1 MDSRCNLMQS
11 KEGNT
16 HARIPVH
23 DSRAY
28 WSREHMSVLF
38 RGAGLF
44 HNSQHVIR
52 KTFCT
57 QSLSIVDRRQ
67 EVGVGQEKGCAATNG
82 RPQQVSARP
91 RRTAKERAIR
101 IIGAGRSPGCL
112 VEKGRGD
119 GVVRAPGPWRARW
132 DQDANNHTKHKTF
145 THAHHMKTKVGHR
158 KPLTGIPRKRSFS
171 ERASVRPQIVHLS
184 ALQPSSRFVRRA
196 FCYLCVRYG
205 FRGRFSREF
214 TQSVRL
220 SAHVTP

>member
-1 MDSRCNLMQS
+1 
-11 KEGNT
+11 
-16 HARIPVH
+16 
-23 DSRAY
+23 
-28 WSREHMSVLF
+28 MSVLF

-82 RPQQVSARP
+82 RPQQVSAMVSARP

-145 THAHHMKTKVGHR
+145 TQSHHVEHK
-158 KPLTGIPRKRSFS
+158 
-171 ERASVRPQIVHLS
+171 
-184 ALQPSSRFVRRA
+184 
-196 FCYLCVRYG
+196 
-205 FRGRFSREF
+205 
-214 TQSVRL
+214 
-220 SAHVTP
+220 

>member
-1 MDSRCNLMQS
+1 M
-11 KEGNT
+11 
-16 HARIPVH
+16 
-23 DSRAY
+23 
-28 WSREHMSVLF
+28 
-38 RGAGLF
+38 
-44 HNSQHVIR
+44 
-52 KTFCT
+52 
-57 QSLSIVDRRQ
+57 
-67 EVGVGQEKGCAATNG
+67 GVGQEKGCAATNG

-214 TQSVRL
+214 TQTVRPALCPCDSVRARPRHVGPEA
-220 SAHVTP
+220 SAHGLRSFRAPPRSISPVPRLSKRPVAVHTRHRPRAHVRKSEI